1 MRKLFYLGF
10 CLVLAM
16 GVGCAITD
24 YELMFDSYSGE
35 IINTNGKADIIPS
48 SQVATIWPDGAD
60 NLFTMVDQKANG
72 DRTLT
77 TYNFFTT
84 DGTYFTDTTYC
95 SPDWTGCAIWT
106 APDPEVGDVDPFDG
120 AWNQN
125 CAGSRS
131 LSSLI
136 GTTRYYG
143 ECGRSALSVQDR
155 MALAS
160 AGAPKNE
167 FTLTYNL
174 TAANTSLFFDNNSGV
189 KSLVP
194 FLGNVGVEL
203 DVRGGREM
211 LVRIDNPLFQNTLK
225 SAADWAENYGS
236 GFNTVTIS
244 FNGVEKSINAN
255 LMADNMRAKA
265 NRL

>member
-24 YELMFDSYSGE
+24 YELMSDSYSGE

-60 NLFTMVDQKANG
+60 NLFSMVDQKADG
-72 DRTLT
+72 DRTIT

-84 DGTYFTDTTYC
+84 DGTYFFDTTYC

-106 APDPEVGDVDPFDG
+106 APDPEVGDVDSFDG

-131 LSSLI
+131 LGYLVA
-136 GTTRYYG
+136 TTRYYG
-143 ECGRSALSVQDR
+143 ECGRASMSVQER
-155 MALAS
+155 MQLFD
-160 AGAPKNE
+160 AGTLLDD
-167 FTLTYNL
+167 FTLAYNL
-174 TAANTSLFFDNNSGV
+174 NAGNTSLFFDNNSGV
-189 KSLVP
+189 KSLIP
-194 FLGNVGVEL
+194 FLGNIGVEL
-203 DVRGGREM
+203 NIRGNREM
-211 LVRIDNPLFQNTLK
+211 TIRVDNPLFSNTMNA
-225 SAADWAENYGS
+225 AADWVDTYGT
-236 GFNTVTIS
+236 GMTTVTLS
-244 FNGVEKSINAN
+244 FNGIEKNFSTKI
-255 LMADNMRAKA
+255 LSDSMRRNS